1 MENGM
6 LKLDDTQLDAISG
19 GAWDKD
25 TLTSD
30 E

>member
-6 LKLDDTQLDAISG
+6 LNLDDTQLDAISG